1 MNTTR
6 ILSVLA
12 LAGLLMT
19 GCASVV
25 HVEKDETANLGSY
38 KTFAWV
44 DTKEDRSDSAKTQ
57 ISDLTERKIREAV
70 TTELEKAGWRASKKP
85 DVLIAYDV
93 LVERSVR
100 EMSNPVYSQPFSRYY
115 FNPYTR
121 RWMTMYYPSQFMG
134 YDRERQ
140 PVNEGTVTISV
151 IDARTDKTVWQGW
164 TTDQLN
170 SRNISSKEIRNS
182 VKNIFRKFDLASR

>member
-1 MNTTR
+1 MKTTKF
-6 ILSVLA
+6 LSVLA
-12 LAGLLMT
+12 LAGFLVT

-25 HVEKDETANLGSY
+25 HVEKDETVNLGSY

-44 DTKEDRSDSAKTQ
+44 DTREDKTDSTKTR
-57 ISDLTERKIREAV
+57 ISDLTERKVKEAV
-70 TTELEKAGWRASKKP
+70 TAELEKAGWRASKKP

-100 EMSNPVYSQPFSRYY
+100 EMNNPVYSQPFSRYY

-134 YDRERQ
+134 YDREQ
-140 PVNEGTVTISV
+140 QSVSEGTVTISV

-170 SRNISSKEIRNS
+170 SRNISSKEIRSS
-182 VKNIFRKFDLASR
+182 VKNSFKKFDLASR